1 MVIQDDNSLRI
12 SDARIEDAG
21 DYTCK
26 AYNGIG
32 AGASKTYS
40 FIVTSRRKYHVHS
53 IYQWISR
60 MTFSINRAYGGHYL

>member
-40 FIVTSRRKYHVHS
+40 FIVTSRRKYHVHCLAKELARRK
-53 IYQWISR
+53 IY
-60 MTFSINRAYGGHYL
+60 